1 MSDNDSNALASESE
15 HEQSDASVPQR
26 HTEFALTPRYYL
38 NFATFK
44 ADSDPP
50 KFVPHA
56 FWTAMSSK
64 GARPLAKLACICRS
78 DEHEYIEE
86 EAVAA
91 LKNGLRAFVS
101 ACLTRFPVPISR
113 PV

>member
-1 MSDNDSNALASESE
+1 MSDHDSNTLTSDSEQEHSEASI
-15 HEQSDASVPQR
+15 PWR
-26 HTEFALTPRYYL
+26 HTEFALTPCYYL
-38 NFATFK
+38 HFSVFK
-44 ADSDPP
+44 ADADSP
-50 KFVPHA
+50 KFAPHP

-78 DEHEYIEE
+78 TKHKYTE
-86 EAVAA
+86 EAMAD

-101 ACLTRFPVPISR
+101 AHLLSFPVPVSR